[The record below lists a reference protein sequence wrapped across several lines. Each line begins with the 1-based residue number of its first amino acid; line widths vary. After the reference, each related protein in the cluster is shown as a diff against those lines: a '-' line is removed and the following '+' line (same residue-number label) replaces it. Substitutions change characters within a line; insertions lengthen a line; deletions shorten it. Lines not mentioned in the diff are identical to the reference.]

1 LFSLGWWDVA
11 YVPEALRKFRHSDL
25 RTVNSV
31 VFFGLKVVQPPRERK
46 EDEITPLQL
55 GFQRHD
61 LALQLVEPHS
71 T

>member
-1 LFSLGWWDVA
+1 
-11 YVPEALRKFRHSDL
+11 
-25 RTVNSV
+25 VNSV

-46 EDEITPLQL
+46 EDEITPLKL